1 MQLYHIILKP
11 CNRFVKLRN
20 MLLLYKSC
28 TFSRYMVLSGQA
40 YFAFRSFIM
49 KRLLLAIICI
59 AMLFSACS
67 EDTGEWIDPST
78 LTKSPAA
85 ETTPVQPDQPVQSED
100 PSPAESAVPIVTE
113 APLPVSVDVL
123 AAGDL
128 MCLYGQLLAAKKGN
142 DYEFDY
148 CFAEVKG
155 LISAADLAIANLE
168 TLVAEGYEYTGAQR
182 GNPNPKMNAPDS
194 YLSAV
199 LGSGFDVLVNSNNHI
214 CDRGTDGIDKTIKN
228 MDEQGV
234 AHTGAYALGEQR
246 KQLIVDV
253 KGIKIAILGYLDH
266 LNGFPGEYQPEQINM
281 YTDEL
286 AAADIAEAKSE
297 GADFIIVYMHWGT
310 ENTTKLT
317 EAQKQQAK
325 FVADAGADIIIGSHP
340 HCPQG
345 TENIETDH
353 GTVPVFYSLGNVISS
368 MARDINNDTAFV
380 NISLEKDPSTGKTA
394 IASLTYTPAFCTRT
408 DAGRFVLIPADA
420 VSASERNS
428 RDLDKSRERTIK
440 AVGSNVAQPN

>member
-1 MQLYHIILKP
+1 
-11 CNRFVKLRN
+11 
-20 MLLLYKSC
+20 
-28 TFSRYMVLSGQA
+28 MVLSEQA
-40 YFAFRSFIM
+40 YFAFRSFVM
-49 KRLLLAIICI
+49 KRLLLAVICI
-59 AMLFSACS
+59 AVLFSACS
-67 EDTGEWIDPST
+67 EDSGVWIDPSE

-85 ETTPVQPDQPVQSED
+85 ESAPVKPEQSDEPAPSEPDAPVATDE
-100 PSPAESAVPIVTE
+100 PEPVRAEVF
-113 APLPVSVDVL
+113 

-142 DYEFDY
+142 GYDFDY
-148 CFAEVKG
+148 CFAEVKD
-155 LISAADLAIANLE
+155 LVSAADLAVANLE

-199 LGSGFDVLVNSNNHI
+199 LGCGFDVLVNANNHI

-234 AHTGAYALGEQR
+234 LYTGAYASGEQR

-281 YTDEL
+281 YTEEL
-286 AAADIAEAKSE
+286 VAADIAEAKAE
-297 GADFIIVYMHWGT
+297 GADFILVYMHWGT

-317 EAQKQQAK
+317 SAQKQQAK
-325 FVADAGADIIIGSHP
+325 FVADAGADIIIGSHT

-345 TENIETDH
+345 TENIETDR

-380 NISLEKDPSTGKTA
+380 NISLEKDAAGKTS
-394 IASLTYTPAFCTRT
+394 IVSLTYTPAFCTRT

-420 VSASERNS
+420 DSVSDRN
-428 RDLDKSRERTIK
+428 LKALEKSRKRTIA
-440 AVGSNVAQPN
+440 AVGNNVAQPN